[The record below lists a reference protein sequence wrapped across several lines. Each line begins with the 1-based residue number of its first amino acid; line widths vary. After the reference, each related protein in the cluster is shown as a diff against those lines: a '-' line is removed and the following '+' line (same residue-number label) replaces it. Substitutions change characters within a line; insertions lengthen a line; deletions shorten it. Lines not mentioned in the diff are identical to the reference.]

1 MKLRR
6 GPALAGA
13 LVLGATLVMTTA
25 CGSTNLV
32 PDSLSSAIS
41 DQVQSLTSELIPDDA
56 MFLAMMIPH
65 HEQAVEMSKLAATN
79 GASPEVQKLAST
91 IAAAQAPE
99 ITQMQ
104 GLLQAAGALG
114 EIGKH
119 TGHMDGLLSEEQINE
134 LRNARGADF
143 DRLYLEGMIVHHE
156 GAISMAQNVID
167 SGGNPAVVTLAQT
180 IIDAQTSEISQI
192 KQLLGQ

>member
-1 MKLRR
+1 MRR

-13 LVLGATLVMTTA
+13 LVLGVTLVTTTA

-41 DQVQSLTSELIPDDA
+41 EQVQSLTSELIPDDA

-143 DRLYLEGMIVHHE
+143 DRLYLEGMIAHHE
-156 GAISMAQNVID
+156 GAIAMAQNVID

-192 KQLLGQ
+192 NQLLGQ

>member
-1 MKLRR
+1 MRR

-13 LVLGATLVMTTA
+13 LVLGATLVTTTA

-143 DRLYLEGMIVHHE
+143 DRLYLEGMIAHHE
-156 GAISMAQNVID
+156 GAIAMAQNVID

-192 KQLLGQ
+192 NQLLGQ

>member
-1 MKLRR
+1 MRR

-13 LVLGATLVMTTA
+13 LVLGVTLVTTTA

-143 DRLYLEGMIVHHE
+143 DRLYLEGMIAHHE
-156 GAISMAQNVID
+156 GAIAMAQNVID

-192 KQLLGQ
+192 NQLLGQ